1 MELDTFVAAH
11 RAEWDR
17 LESLARRRGRLS
29 GAEADELV
37 ELYQRTATHLSM
49 VQSASPDPALVSR
62 LSTLVATGRAAV
74 TSASG
79 ASWTD
84 VSRFVLRAFPV
95 AVYRARWWWLSIAA
109 ATVLVAVSIGAWVSH
124 NPDVVAAVATPE
136 DLKRLVDQDFADYY
150 TSNPAGSFAFKV
162 WTNNAWVAA
171 LSLVGGALLCLPGV
185 YILWQN
191 ALNIGL
197 VGGLMAYSG
206 RLDLFFGL
214 ITPHGLLELTAVF
227 VAGGAG
233 IRLGW
238 QIVAPGPRPRSVAL
252 AEEGRSTLTIALG
265 LVVVLLVSGVV
276 EAFVTPSPLP
286 TWARIGIGAVVW
298 SAFLA
303 YVWVLGRRG
312 VHEGATGDVTD
323 RAATTDL
330 APYAG

>member
-1 MELDTFVAAH
+1 MEIDTFVAAH

-17 LESLARRRGRLS
+17 LEQLANRRGRLT
-29 GAEADELV
+29 GAESDELV
-37 ELYQRTATHLSM
+37 DLYQRTATHLSM
-49 VQSASPDPALVSR
+49 VQSSSPDPALVGR
-62 LSTLVATGRAAV
+62 LSSLVASGRAAV
-74 TSASG
+74 TGASG
-79 ASWTD
+79 ASWAD
-84 VSRFVLRAFPV
+84 VSQFVLRSFPV
-95 AVYRARWWWLSIAA
+95 AVYRARWWWISVAA
-109 ATVLVAVSIGAWVSH
+109 ASVLVAFAIGAWVAH
-124 NPDVVAAVATPE
+124 NPDVVAAVSTPE
-136 DLKRLVDQDFADYY
+136 ELKSLVDQDFADYY

-171 LSLVGGALLCLPGV
+171 LALVGGSLLCVPGI

-191 ALNIGL
+191 ALNVGL

-238 QIVAPGPRPRSVAL
+238 QIISPGPRPRSVAL

-286 TWARIGIGAVVW
+286 TWARIGIGTIVW
-298 SAFLA
+298 GAFLA
-303 YVWVLGRRG
+303 YVWVFGRAAER
-312 VHEGATGDVTD
+312 EGLLGDVTD
-323 RAATTDL
+323 RAAMTEIL
-330 APYAG
+330 PYAG

>member
-1 MELDTFVAAH
+1 MPRSV
-11 RAEWDR
+11 R
-17 LESLARRRGRLS
+17 SLNCPTTPAI
-29 GAEADELV
+29 GAV
-37 ELYQRTATHLSM
+37 SRTPDAGAVSAI
-49 VQSASPDPALVSR
+49 ASP
-62 LSTLVATGRAAV
+62 
-74 TSASG
+74 
-79 ASWTD
+79 
-84 VSRFVLRAFPV
+84 
-95 AVYRARWWWLSIAA
+95 
-109 ATVLVAVSIGAWVSH
+109 
-124 NPDVVAAVATPE
+124 E
-136 DLKRLVDQDFADYY
+136 ELKALVDQDFADYY

-171 LSLVGGALLCLPGV
+171 LALVGGALLCLPGV

-191 ALNIGL
+191 ALNVGL

-238 QIVAPGPRPRSVAL
+238 QIIAPGARPRSVAL

-286 TWARIGIGAVVW
+286 TWARIAIGAVVW
-298 SAFLA
+298 IAFLL
-303 YVWVLGRRG
+303 YVFTLGRRG
-312 VHEGATGDVTD
+312 ARAGDLGDVAD
-323 RAATTDL
+323 RAAMTETL
-330 APYAG
+330 PYAG

>member
-1 MELDTFVAAH
+1 MELDSFVAAH

-17 LESLARRRGRLS
+17 LETLATRRRRLS

-49 VQSASPDPALVSR
+49 VQSAAPDPAIVGR
-62 LSTLVATGRAAV
+62 LSSLLATARAAV
-74 TSASG
+74 TGASG

-84 VSRFVLRAFPV
+84 VSRFFLRSFPV
-95 AVYRARWWWLSIAA
+95 AVWRARWWWISVAA
-109 ATVLVAVSIGAWVSH
+109 ATAVIAFTIGAWIAY
-124 NPDVVAAVATPE
+124 NPDVVASISTPE
-136 DLKRLVDQDFADYY
+136 DLKQLVDQDFASYY
-150 TSNPAGSFAFKV
+150 SSNPAGSFAFKV

-171 LSLVGGALLCLPGV
+171 LALVGGALLCVPGI

-191 ALNIGL
+191 ALNVGV

-238 QIVAPGPRPRSVAL
+238 QIVSPGPRPRSVAL
-252 AEEGRSTLTIALG
+252 AEEGRATLTIALG

-286 TWARIGIGAVVW
+286 TWARIGIGAIVW
-298 SAFLA
+298 AAFLA
-303 YVWVLGRRG
+303 YVVVFGRRAES
-312 VHEGATGDVTD
+312 EGDIGDVVD
-323 RAATTDL
+323 RAAVTETL
-330 APYAG
+330 PYAG

>member
-1 MELDTFVAAH
+1 VELDAFVARH

-17 LESLARRRGRLS
+17 LHELAMRRRRLD

-37 ELYQRTATHLSM
+37 DLYQRTATHLSI
-49 VQSASPDPALVSR
+49 VQSSAPDPALVGR
-62 LSTLVATGRAAV
+62 LSALVAEGRAAV

-79 ASWTD
+79 ASWSD
-84 VSRFVLRAFPV
+84 VSRFVTVAFPA
-95 AVYRARWWWLSIAA
+95 AVWRARWWWISVGVLTLLVSFSIAA
-109 ATVLVAVSIGAWVSH
+109 WISH
-124 NPDVVAAVATPE
+124 NPDVVASIATPDE
-136 DLKRLVDQDFADYY
+136 LKQLVNQDFADYY

-171 LSLVGGALLCLPGV
+171 IALVGGAFFCLPGV
-185 YILWQN
+185 YILWEN
-191 ALNIGL
+191 ALNLGV
-197 VGGLMAYSG
+197 VGGLMAYAG
-206 RLDLFFGL
+206 KLDVFFGL

-238 QIVAPGPRPRSVAL
+238 QIIAPGPRPRAVAL

-265 LVVVLLVSGVV
+265 LIGVLLVSGLV

-298 SAFLA
+298 VAFLA
-303 YVWVLGRRG
+303 YVVVLGRRADRVG
-312 VHEGATGDVTD
+312 DLGDVAD
-323 RAATTDL
+323 RAAVTETV
-330 APYAG
+330 PYAG

>member
-1 MELDTFVAAH
+1 VEIDSFVASH

-17 LESLARRRGRLS
+17 LEELATRRRRLS
-29 GAEADELV
+29 GSEADELV

-49 VQSASPDPALVSR
+49 VQSSAPDPALVSR
-62 LSTLVATGRAAV
+62 LSSLVATGRAAV
-74 TSASG
+74 TGASG
-79 ASWTD
+79 ASWSD
-84 VSRFVLRAFPV
+84 VARFFRRSFPV
-95 AVYRARWWWLSIAA
+95 AVWRARWWWISVAA
-109 ATVLVAVSIGAWVSH
+109 ASMLVAFTIGAWIAH
-124 NPDVVAAVATPE
+124 NPDVVATISSPE
-136 DLKRLVDQDFADYY
+136 DLKALVDQDFADYY
-150 TSNPAGSFAFKV
+150 TSNPAGSFAFRV

-171 LSLVGGALLCLPGV
+171 LALVGGALLCVPGI

-191 ALNIGL
+191 ALNIGV
-197 VGGLMAYSG
+197 VGGLMAYAG

-265 LVVVLLVSGVV
+265 LIVVLLVSGVV
-276 EAFVTPSPLP
+276 EAFVTPSGLP

-298 SAFLA
+298 IAFLA
-303 YVWVLGRRG
+303 YVVVLGRRG
-312 VHEGATGDVTD
+312 VAEGDLGDVSD
-323 RAATTDL
+323 RAAITATL
-330 APYAG
+330 PYAG